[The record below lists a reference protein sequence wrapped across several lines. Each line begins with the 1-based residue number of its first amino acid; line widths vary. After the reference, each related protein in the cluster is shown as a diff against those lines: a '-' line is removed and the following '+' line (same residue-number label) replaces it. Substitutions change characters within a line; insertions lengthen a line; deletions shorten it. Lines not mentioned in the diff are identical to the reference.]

1 MGNYIPSELLKQ
13 RRAFTKKLIWIAPL
27 LTLFISAFAPV
38 WYQQNSYNWWYVLL
52 YPGCL
57 TLLCILAEQRDWARL
72 KYRAVYPLPVDLKK
86 VWYAKIITCIIYI
99 VAANLIFMLGN
110 LLGSGIIW
118 LVFRIPVRIH
128 IIQALTGTVCIILT
142 SAWNIPLCLWLSQ
155 KAGPFAALIGNMA
168 LSVMTGLLGADTAL
182 WILCP
187 YSWVPRLMVP
197 VLGILP
203 NGEIASPGDLPVPV
217 LLMALT
223 FFLSFALLYIL
234 SKATA
239 GAFSEQEVC

>member
-1 MGNYIPSELLKQ
+1 MG
-13 RRAFTKKLIWIAPL
+13 
-27 LTLFISAFAPV
+27 
-38 WYQQNSYNWWYVLL
+38 
-52 YPGCL
+52 
-57 TLLCILAEQRDWARL
+57 
-72 KYRAVYPLPVDLKK
+72 LKK

-197 VLGILP
+197 VLRILP

-217 LLMALT
+217 PLMALI